1 MQNKIQIKSMDV
13 FKNQYL
19 LDNILKYLTH
29 QDELNLLKTLKLEVD
44 HVTRELKVAKQNRK
58 QNKKHN
64 INTLLLQHTLPYLSQ
79 DVIQDNFSVI
89 WQNIDSLT
97 NLNESFYVDN
107 YGLIKKYSFL
117 IFFNDC
123 NDDDA
128 NLYVGNFIKDYIYTI
143 CKKCTHKN
151 RGSSAKLSWRNNC
164 SNCRKNTCELCD
176 EIMLPVLVIDNKG
189 LCQNCSKWP
198 ADKIDLQKQIKWNSA
213 LESMTNNLIRCGGNA
228 LSFPII

>member
-1 MQNKIQIKSMDV
+1 MGDV
-13 FKNQYL
+13 FNNQYL
-19 LDNILKYLTH
+19 LDIILKYLTH
-29 QDELNLLKTLKLEVD
+29 QDELNLLKTLKIEVD
-44 HVTRELKVAKQNRK
+44 YVTRELKVAK

-107 YGLIKKYSFL
+107 YGLIKKYSF
-117 IFFNDC
+117 FNDY
-123 NDDDA
+123 NGDDA
-128 NLYVGNFIKDYIYTI
+128 NLWVGNFIKNYIYTI
-143 CKKCTHKN
+143 CRKCTHKN
-151 RGSSAKLSWRNNC
+151 RGCSDKLSWWNNC

-176 EIMLPVLVIDNKG
+176 EIMLPDIVLDNKG

-198 ADKIDLQKQIKWNSA
+198 ADKIELQKQIKWNSA
-213 LESMTNNLIRCGGNA
+213 LENMTNNLIRISGNV
-228 LSFPII
+228 LSFPI

>member
-1 MQNKIQIKSMDV
+1 MDDV

-19 LDNILKYLTH
+19 LDIILKYLTH
-29 QDELNLLKTLKLEVD
+29 QDELNLLKTLKIEVD
-44 HVTRELKVAKQNRK
+44 YVTRELKVAKQNK
-58 QNKKHN
+58 EHN

-107 YGLIKKYSFL
+107 YGLIKKYSF
-117 IFFNDC
+117 FN
-123 NDDDA
+123 NYNEDDA
-128 NLYVGNFIKDYIYTI
+128 NLWVGNFIKNYIYTL
-143 CKKCTHKN
+143 CSKCTHKN
-151 RGSSAKLSWRNNC
+151 RGSSDKLSWWNNC

-176 EIMLPVLVIDNKG
+176 EIMIPVLVLDNKG

-198 ADKIDLQKQIKWNSA
+198 ADKIELQKQIKWNSA
-213 LESMTNNLIRCGGNA
+213 LENMTNNLIRCGGA
-228 LSFPII
+228 LSFSFT